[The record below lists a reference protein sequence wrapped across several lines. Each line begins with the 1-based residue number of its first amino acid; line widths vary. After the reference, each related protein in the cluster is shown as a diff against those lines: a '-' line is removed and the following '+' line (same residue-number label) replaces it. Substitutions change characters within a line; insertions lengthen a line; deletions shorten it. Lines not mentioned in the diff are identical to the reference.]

1 MTTSSTGKRRVV
13 VTGLGAVTPIG
24 HTVPDLWAAM
34 HEGKSGVS
42 PLEGFPLDDLKIL
55 IAAQIKGFDHKARL
69 KHFAR
74 DKIILH
80 ADRYSWFA
88 AAAADEAVKQ
98 SGLKLPLVDPYR
110 SACIIGSGAG
120 GLTTYETA
128 YRDLFIHNKRA
139 THPLTLLRIIGSSA
153 SAHVGIEYGIK
164 GPTFATCSACSTAAH
179 AIGIGRDYIRHGLV
193 DMAIVG
199 ASESVINYGTMKAWQ
214 AMHVLSPE
222 GCFPFAKKRNGT
234 VLGEGAGVLVI
245 EELEHAKARG
255 ATILAELAGFGMTSD
270 SKDMV
275 NPDIEGPKE
284 AMRLA
289 LEDAGI
295 SPEQVNYLNAH
306 GTATTINDRNET
318 NAIKGVFGDHAKK
331 LAISST
337 KSMHGHPLGAGGGI
351 EAVACIKAIG
361 EGWVPPTIGLDEADP
376 ECDLDYVPN
385 VPRPAPINVAL
396 KNSFGLGG
404 QNACLVLGRYS
415 NGQDTH

>member
-1 MTTSSTGKRRVV
+1 MAETGRRVV
-13 VTGLGAVTPIG
+13 VTGMGVVTAIG
-24 HTVPDLWAAM
+24 TNVPDFWAGCREA
-34 HEGKSGVS
+34 KVGVG
-42 PLEGFPLDDLKIL
+42 PLGGFPLEDLKIN
-55 IAAQIKGFDHKARL
+55 IAAQIRDFDPKVRL
-69 KHFAR
+69 KGAKR

-98 SGLKLPLVDPYR
+98 SGLAVPFEAGQR
-110 SACIIGSGAG
+110 AACIIGSGAG
-120 GLTTYETA
+120 GLVTFENA
-128 YRDLFIHNKRA
+128 YRDLFILNKRA

-153 SAHVGIEYGIK
+153 AAHVGIEYGVK

-179 AIGIGRDYIRHGLV
+179 AIGLGRDMIKSGLV
-193 DMAIVG
+193 DVAIVG

-214 AMHVLSPE
+214 AMHVLSPQ

-245 EELEHAKARG
+245 ESEAHAKARG
-255 ATILAELAGFGMTSD
+255 AKVLAELLGFGMTSD

-275 NPDIEGPKE
+275 NPDIEGPSE

-289 LEDAGI
+289 LADAKLAPSQI
-295 SPEQVNYLNAH
+295 DYLNAH

-318 NAIKGVFGDHAKK
+318 NAIKRVFGEHAKN

-351 EAVACIKAIG
+351 EAIACIKAM
-361 EGWVPPTIGLDEADP
+361 EENWVPPTAGLDEADP
-376 ECDLDYVPN
+376 ECDLDYIPN
-385 VPRPAPINVAL
+385 VGRDKPVTYTMSNSFAFGGLNAVLVFGPAP
-396 KNSFGLGG
+396 
-404 QNACLVLGRYS
+404 
-415 NGQDTH
+415 T

>member
-1 MTTSSTGKRRVV
+1 MAETGRRVV
-13 VTGLGAVTPIG
+13 VTGMGVVTAIGTNVADFWAGCREAKVGVGPLG
-24 HTVPDLWAAM
+24 
-34 HEGKSGVS
+34 
-42 PLEGFPLDDLKIL
+42 GFPLEDLKIN
-55 IAAQIKGFDHKARL
+55 IAAQIRDFDHKARL
-69 KHFAR
+69 KGAKR

-98 SGLKLPLVDPYR
+98 SGLTVPFENGCR
-110 SACIIGSGAG
+110 TACIIGSGAG
-120 GLTTYETA
+120 GLVTFENA
-128 YRDLFIHNKRA
+128 YRDLFILNKRA

-153 SAHVGIEYGIK
+153 AAHVGIEYGVK

-179 AIGIGRDYIRHGLV
+179 AIGLGRDMIRNGLV
-193 DMAIVG
+193 DVAIVG

-214 AMHVLSPE
+214 AMHVLSPQ

-234 VLGEGAGVLVI
+234 VLGEGAGVLV
-245 EELEHAKARG
+245 LESEAHAKARG
-255 ATILAELAGFGMTSD
+255 AKALAELLGFGMTSD

-275 NPDIEGPKE
+275 NPDIEGPSE

-289 LEDAGI
+289 LEDAKLAPSQI
-295 SPEQVNYLNAH
+295 DYLNAH

-318 NAIKGVFGDHAKK
+318 NAIKRVFGEHAKT

-351 EAVACIKAIG
+351 EAVACIKAM
-361 EGWVPPTIGLDEADP
+361 EENWVPPTAGLDEADP

-385 VPRPAPINVAL
+385 VGRDKQVTYTMSNSFAFGGLNAVLVFGPAP
-396 KNSFGLGG
+396 K
-404 QNACLVLGRYS
+404 
-415 NGQDTH
+415 